1 MEILKEFTKT
11 EIDEFKEQID
21 RFLAG
26 TINEEKFKT
35 IRLNQ
40 GIYSQRQP
48 GFYMVRTKLP
58 QGRLFDYQLERIAD
72 VAQKYARGLAHLTT
86 RQDIQIHWVELK
98 NVIDIL
104 SSYAEAGI
112 TTREACGNSVR
123 NITACPLA
131 GICSKEAFNV
141 SDIAHDTTGHFLR
154 NPLCQNMP
162 RKFKISFSGCGDDCA
177 YSRINDIGFI
187 AAESG
192 GRAGFKVYAG
202 GGLGGH
208 PKPANLLKEFIPYDE
223 AVHYA
228 DAIVRVF
235 DRYGNRTNRNL
246 ARLKYVFEE
255 KGVEAVQTLI
265 EKEYEVVK
273 NIYGKE
279 ELVTISINS
288 PHQNVASDSD
298 NTRVQGFKGPR
309 GQEGKEI
316 RGQEDKGSREQ
327 VGNGTRGQWYKHD
340 VIRQQQ
346 EGYYSVIIHLPYG
359 DTNSQQLRDIAK
371 LSRLYGSGEIRS
383 SLDQNLIIPW
393 ISTDNLNNLYDEL
406 RQLELVMP
414 ENTELNIVSCPGA
427 KTCNI
432 GIARSQGLAQAI
444 HDELNSKLDGDFS
457 DIAIR
462 VCGCPNSCAQ
472 HYIGN
477 IGFSGM
483 ARRIG
488 ERHAPFYQVY
498 LGGSGTENG
507 FQFAKP
513 FLKIP
518 AKHIPALTKKVM
530 ELYKGD
536 KQGAETFNT
545 WVARYGEERLTEELL
560 MYSYLPEY
568 ERAPEFYCDYG
579 MDEPFS
585 IKDIG
590 KGECAGGVVDTI
602 EIYLN
607 RAETRIMDADTFARR
622 GLTKQAIEQAS
633 AAITYAFQALL
644 IIQGEDPDTLGT
656 DLSKYVGQLHSHN
669 IIDNAVYHVYTT
681 LYAQELPDDI
691 QKMVV
696 DVRKSIHSI
705 RKITESFDEALLS
718 GKSIQGINKV
728 EVKMANEIL
737 DLKGVKC
744 PYNYVK
750 AKLKLEELTSG
761 DELEIYLDEGEP
773 ITNVPRSLEDDGNT
787 IVSID
792 KLDATHFKLLV
803 KKA

>member
-1 MEILKEFTKT
+1 MQILKEFTKI

-58 QGRLFDYQLERIAD
+58 QGKIFDYQLERIAD
-72 VAQKYARGLAHLTT
+72 VAEKYARGLAHLTT

-98 NVIDIL
+98 NVVDIL

-131 GICSKEAFNV
+131 GVCSKEVFNV

-162 RKFKISFSGCGDDCA
+162 RKFKISFSGCSDDCA

-187 AAESG
+187 ATESG

-208 PKPANLLKEFIPYDE
+208 PRPAYLLKDFITYDE

-228 DAIVRVF
+228 DAMVRVF
-235 DRYGNRTNRNL
+235 DRYGNRTNRNM

-255 KGVEAVQTLI
+255 KGVEAVKEFI

-279 ELVTISINS
+279 EPLNIPINS
-288 PHQNVASDSD
+288 SNENIASEFDD
-298 NTRVQGFKGPR
+298 PGVQGFKDVRDPEDKKSR
-309 GQEGKEI
+309 GQAH
-316 RGQEDKGSREQ
+316 KGSRE
-327 VGNGTRGQWYKHD
+327 QWYKHD
-340 VIRQQQ
+340 VIKQQQ
-346 EGYYSVIIHLPYG
+346 EGYYSVIIPLPYG

-371 LSRLYGSGEIRS
+371 MSRLYGSGEIRS

-393 ISTDNLNNLYDEL
+393 VSTNSLNNLYNEL
-406 RQLELVMP
+406 EQLGFVLSEK
-414 ENTELNIVSCPGA
+414 TSLNIVSCPGA

-498 LGGSGTENG
+498 LGGNGKENG
-507 FQFAKP
+507 FKFAKP

-518 AKHIPALTKKVM
+518 AKHIPALTNKII
-530 ELYKGD
+530 ELYNSN
-536 KQGAETFNT
+536 KQDNELFNN
-545 WVARYGEERLTEELL
+545 WVTRYGEERLTEELL

-568 ERAPEFYCDYG
+568 ERAPGFYYDYG

-607 RAETRIMDADTFARR
+607 RAETRIMDADTYARR
-622 GLTKQAIEQAS
+622 GLAKQALEQAR
-633 AAITYAFQALL
+633 AAITYAVQALL
-644 IIQGEDPDTLGT
+644 IIQGEDPDTIGA
-656 DLSKYVGQLHSHN
+656 DLSKYVGQLHTRN
-669 IIDNAVYHVYTT
+669 IIDNTMNQVYTA
-681 LYAQELPDDI
+681 LYAQEQPDDI
-691 QKMVV
+691 QKMVG

-761 DELEIYLDEGEP
+761 AELEIYLDDGEP

-792 KLDATHFKLLV
+792 KLDDTHFKLLV

>member
-1 MEILKEFTKT
+1 MQILKEFTKT
-11 EIDEFKEQID
+11 EVAEFKEQIE

-26 TINEEKFKT
+26 TINEEKFKI

-40 GIYSQRQP
+40 GVYSQRQP

-58 QGRLFDYQLERIAD
+58 QGRIFDYQLERIAE
-72 VAQKYARGLAHLTT
+72 VAEKYARGLAHLTT
-86 RQDIQIHWVELK
+86 RQDIQIHWVALK
-98 NVIDIL
+98 DVPDIL
-104 SSYAEAGI
+104 TAYAEAGI

-131 GICSKEAFNV
+131 GICSKEVFGV
-141 SDIAHDTTGHFLR
+141 SDIALKTTEHFLR

-162 RKFKISFSGCGDDCA
+162 RKFKIAFSGCSDDCA
-177 YSRINDIGFI
+177 YSRINDVGFI
-187 AAESG
+187 AAENNG
-192 GRAGFKVYAG
+192 IPGFKVYGG

-208 PKPANLLKEFIPYDE
+208 PKPAYLLKDFIPYNK
-223 AVHYA
+223 AVLYA

-235 DRYGNRTNRNL
+235 DRHGNRVNRNM

-255 KGVEAVQTLI
+255 KGAVEVKSLI
-265 EKEYEVVK
+265 EKEYKVVQG
-273 NIYGKE
+273 IYGESSSLAMPGLDTDEYSKG
-279 ELVTISINS
+279 IK
-288 PHQNVASDSD
+288 ASNGQS
-298 NTRVQGFKGPR
+298 KGKTS
-309 GQEGKEI
+309 GE
-316 RGQEDKGSREQ
+316 EDKGA
-327 VGNGTRGQWYKHD
+327 RGLWYKHD
-340 VIRQQQ
+340 IIRQQQ
-346 EGYYSVIIHLPYG
+346 EGYCAVIIHLPFG
-359 DTNSQQLRDIAK
+359 DTTDKQLKAIAH
-371 LSRLYGSGEIRS
+371 LSRFYGSGEIRS

-393 ISTDNLNNLYDEL
+393 VSSNNLNNLYNEL
-406 RQLELVMP
+406 EQLGFVLP
-414 ENTELNIVSCPGA
+414 EKTSLNIVSCPGA
-427 KTCNI
+427 KTCNL

-444 HDELNSKLDGDFS
+444 RDELDSRLNGDFS

-462 VCGCPNSCAQ
+462 VCGCPNSCGQ

-498 LGGSGTENG
+498 LGGNGKENG
-507 FQFAKP
+507 FKFAKP

-518 AKHIPALTKKVM
+518 AKHIPALTNKII
-530 ELYKGD
+530 ELYSST
-536 KQGAETFNT
+536 KQGHELFNDWAE
-545 WVARYGEERLTEELL
+545 RYGEEKLTEELL

-568 ERAPEFYCDYG
+568 GRSPEFYRDYG
-579 MDEPFS
+579 MDEAFS

-607 RAETRIMDADTFARR
+607 RAETKTMDADTFVRR
-622 GLTKQAIEQAS
+622 GLAEQAIEQARE
-633 AAITYAFQALL
+633 AMTYALQSLL
-644 IIQGEDPDTLGT
+644 IMQGEDPETTGT
-656 DLSKYVGQLHSHN
+656 DLSKYAGQLYADN
-669 IIDNAVYHVYTT
+669 IINKVVYSVYN
-681 LYAQELPDDI
+681 ELFAHEQSGDI
-691 QKMVV
+691 QQVV
-696 DVRKSIHSI
+696 NDVKKSIHTI
-705 RKITESFDEALLS
+705 RKITESFDEALLG
-718 GKSIQGINKV
+718 GKSIRGINKV

-792 KLDATHFKLLV
+792 KLDDTHFKLLV

>member
-1 MEILKEFTKT
+1 MQILKEFTKT
-11 EIDEFKEQID
+11 ELDEFKEQIE

-26 TINEEKFKT
+26 TINEEKFKI

-40 GIYSQRQP
+40 GVYSQRQP

-58 QGRLFDYQLERIAD
+58 QGRIFDYQLERIAE
-72 VAQKYARGLAHLTT
+72 VAEKYARGIAHLTT
-86 RQDIQIHWVELK
+86 RQDIQIHWVALK
-98 NVIDIL
+98 DVPAIL
-104 SSYAEAGI
+104 SAYAEAGI

-131 GICSKEAFNV
+131 GICSKEVFKI
-141 SDIAHDTTGHFLR
+141 SDIAQKTTEHFLR

-162 RKFKISFSGCGDDCA
+162 RKFKISFNGCSDDCA
-177 YSRINDIGFI
+177 YSRINDVGFI
-187 AAESG
+187 AIENNG
-192 GRAGFKVYAG
+192 LPGFKVYGG

-208 PKPANLLKEFIPYDE
+208 PKSAYLLKDFIPYNQ
-223 AVHYA
+223 AVLYA

-235 DRYGNRTNRNL
+235 DRHGNRVNRNM

-255 KGVEAVQTLI
+255 KGADEVKSLI
-265 EKEYEVVK
+265 EKEYEAVQG
-273 NIYGKE
+273 IYGE
-279 ELVTISINS
+279 SGSLDMPS
-288 PHQNVASDSD
+288 PDTDEYSQD
-298 NTRVQGFKGPR
+298 GFKGSV
-309 GQEGKEI
+309 GQGLRET
-316 RGQEDKGSREQ
+316 SREQ
-327 VGNGTRGQWYKHD
+327 DKGARGQWYTRD
-340 VIRQQQ
+340 VMRQRQ
-346 EGYYSVIIHLPYG
+346 EGYHAVVIHLPFG
-359 DTNSQQLRDIAK
+359 DTTDKQLRTIAH
-371 LSRLYGSGEIRS
+371 LSRFYGSGEIRS

-393 ISTDNLNNLYDEL
+393 VRSNNLNNLYDEL
-406 RQLELVMP
+406 EQAGFVLQEKTL
-414 ENTELNIVSCPGA
+414 LNIVSCPGA
-427 KTCNI
+427 KTCNL

-444 HDELNSKLDGDFS
+444 HDELNTKLNGDFS

-462 VCGCPNSCAQ
+462 VCGCPNSCGQ

-483 ARRIG
+483 ARRLG

-498 LGGSGTENG
+498 LGGNGKENG
-507 FQFAKP
+507 FKFAKA

-518 AKHIPALTKKVM
+518 AKHIPALTNKII
-530 ELYKGD
+530 ELYTTTKLGH
-536 KQGAETFNT
+536 EPFND
-545 WVARYGEERLTEELL
+545 WVERYGDEKLTEELL

-568 ERAPEFYCDYG
+568 ERSPEFYRDYG
-579 MDEPFS
+579 MDEAFS

-607 RAETRIMDADTFARR
+607 RAETKGMDADTFARR
-622 GLTKQAIEQAS
+622 GMSKQALEQARE
-633 AAITYAFQALL
+633 AMTYALQALL
-644 IIQGEDPDTLGT
+644 IMQGEDPDTIGRGLNP
-656 DLSKYVGQLHSHN
+656 YEER
-669 IIDNAVYHVYTT
+669 
-681 LYAQELPDDI
+681 LYAQAIIDEAVHAVYTALFAHEQSGDI
-691 QKMVV
+691 QMTVK
-696 DVRKSIHSI
+696 DVKKSIHKI
-705 RKITESFDEALLS
+705 RKITESFDEALLG
-718 GKSIQGINKV
+718 GKSIKGMNKA
-728 EVKMANEIL
+728 EVTMANEIL

-792 KLDATHFKLLV
+792 KLDDSHFKLLV